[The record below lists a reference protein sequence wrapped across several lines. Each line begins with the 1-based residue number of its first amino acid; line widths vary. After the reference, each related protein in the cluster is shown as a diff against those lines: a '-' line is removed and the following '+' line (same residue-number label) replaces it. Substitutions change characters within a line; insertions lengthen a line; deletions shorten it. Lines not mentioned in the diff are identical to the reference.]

1 MNIKIPNEIIEE
13 IILGKIKLFTK
24 ENYFNSFSNILLQL
38 SKNIFAFRKKESLSL
53 SLSAKLR
60 EKNFSSN
67 WNLIFLLIFHTK
79 KDSEQ
84 IQLNLDPFCFLYLKN
99 ICYIKMKILLNLSNE
114 IQIPIERIISLYLN
128 LCQRKIN
135 YDRLRKKQRTNLIKT
150 YRQITSKPSKF
161 SKLFLLGNDEKL
173 KLKPKK
179 ISDKSNI

>member
-67 WNLIFLLIFHTK
+67 WNLIFLLIFHT
-79 KDSEQ
+79 
-84 IQLNLDPFCFLYLKN
+84 
-99 ICYIKMKILLNLSNE
+99 
-114 IQIPIERIISLYLN
+114 
-128 LCQRKIN
+128 
-135 YDRLRKKQRTNLIKT
+135 
-150 YRQITSKPSKF
+150 
-161 SKLFLLGNDEKL
+161 
-173 KLKPKK
+173 
-179 ISDKSNI
+179 